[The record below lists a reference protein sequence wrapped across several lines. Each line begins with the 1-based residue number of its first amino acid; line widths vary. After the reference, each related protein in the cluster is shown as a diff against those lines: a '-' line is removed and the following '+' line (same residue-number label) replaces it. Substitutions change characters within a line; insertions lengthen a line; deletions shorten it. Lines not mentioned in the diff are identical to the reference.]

1 VELARPL
8 AAEAA
13 EKSSALTSL
22 RLQRKLT
29 IEEAAKRAAL
39 WPEQVE
45 WLEEGKLYRFTGQ
58 NTAVLALLRY
68 ATALDVD
75 HRAARRLSGLPV
87 EPPARRPVGRWLAAG
102 TATATIVTAT
112 VIFAIGLGGGG
123 HRPSPAQLHA
133 STLPPPW
140 KVSIDVLN
148 GSGDINYTRRVATRV
163 GTFGYRIQHVTRASR
178 FDYRQTSVYFEPGGA
193 ALAQRLAT
201 QLGGVATHPLPGG
214 KNKRRLVVIVG
225 PAHATG

>member
-1 VELARPL
+1 MEFARPL
-8 AAEAA
+8 AEPQT
-13 EKSSALTSL
+13 ETSPLTTL

-87 EPPARRPVGRWLAAG
+87 EPPARRPAGRWLAAG
-102 TATATIVTAT
+102 AATATIVTSRRFG
-112 VIFAIGLGGGG
+112 I
-123 HRPSPAQLHA
+123 
-133 STLPPPW
+133 PP
-140 KVSIDVLN
+140 
-148 GSGDINYTRRVATRV
+148 
-163 GTFGYRIQHVTRASR
+163 
-178 FDYRQTSVYFEPGGA
+178 
-193 ALAQRLAT
+193 
-201 QLGGVATHPLPGG
+201 
-214 KNKRRLVVIVG
+214 
-225 PAHATG
+225 

>member
-8 AAEAA
+8 AAEPPAQT
-13 EKSSALTSL
+13 SPLTTL

-29 IEEAAKRAAL
+29 VEEAAKRAAL

-45 WLEEGKLYRFTGQ
+45 WLEEGKLYRFQGQ
-58 NTAVLALLRY
+58 DTAVLALLRY
-68 ATALDVD
+68 STALGID
-75 HRAARRLSGLPV
+75 HREARGLSGMPV

-102 TATATIVTAT
+102 TAAAIVVAAT
-112 VIFAIGLGGGG
+112 VTFAIGLRGG
-123 HRPSPAQLHA
+123 HASPAAQLHA

-148 GSGDINYTRRVATRV
+148 GSGDINYTRRVASGV
-163 GTFGYRIQHVTRASR
+163 GSFGYRIQHVTRASR
-178 FDYRQTSVYFEPGGA
+178 FDYKQTSVYFEPGGA
-193 ALAQRLAT
+193 ALAQRLAS
-201 QLGGVATHPLPGG
+201 QLGGVPVHPLPGG
-214 KNKRRLVVIVG
+214 TNKRRLVVIVG